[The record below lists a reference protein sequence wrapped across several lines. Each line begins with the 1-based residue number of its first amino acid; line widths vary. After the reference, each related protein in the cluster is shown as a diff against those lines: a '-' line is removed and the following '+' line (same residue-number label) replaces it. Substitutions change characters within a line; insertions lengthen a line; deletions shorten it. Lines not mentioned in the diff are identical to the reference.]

1 VAALAFSPQGDRLA
15 VCCPRGEPFV
25 RVFRVEDGRA
35 ILHAEA
41 VHHAFDVGFVPA
53 GDRVYALSLGG
64 MDHLEVWELAGSKR
78 VAAHR
83 IPYRGQFYSFRS
95 SPSPDG
101 TRIAL
106 GGSGD
111 GFVRVLDVASGREY
125 FKVKADDERA
135 SCARYSA
142 DGETLLTGGL
152 GGVVRAWSAVD
163 GKPRGAFEG
172 LAGRVVAL
180 EFAGEG
186 RKVTA
191 CSDRGERFVWDRRSG
206 RREGSWKVDG
216 VDPDRSDGE
225 FAPFPFFPAAMRPA
239 AGIVV
244 WAAAK
249 EYEVRDLKTNEKRR
263 AIPVGRTSRF
273 AVSADGRVLAAVR
286 STSGGPPEGVADGGT
301 VRLWDLATGNE
312 GLPAKR

>member
-1 VAALAFSPQGDRLA
+1 VGA
-15 VCCPRGEPFV
+15 V
-25 RVFRVEDGRA
+25 RA
-35 ILHAEA
+35 GACSAEA
-41 VHHAFDVGFVPA
+41 AAFG
-53 GDRVYALSLGG
+53 
-64 MDHLEVWELAGSKR
+64 
-78 VAAHR
+78 
-83 IPYRGQFYSFRS
+83 
-95 SPSPDG
+95 
-101 TRIAL
+101 
-106 GGSGD
+106 
-111 GFVRVLDVASGREY
+111 
-125 FKVKADDERA
+125 
-135 SCARYSA
+135 
-142 DGETLLTGGL
+142 
-152 GGVVRAWSAVD
+152 
-163 GKPRGAFEG
+163 G